1 MLEEAQDYEKYYS
14 KDDQEGG
21 EKKPISSDEREVI
34 FYNNDLEF
42 MRHHKRTKRNMEEV
56 LNGILASNNQK
67 IQSGALLGNHVYVE
81 STRLNKSCSLL
92 HVFWNLG

>member
-42 MRHHKRTKRNMEEV
+42 MRHHKRTK
-56 LNGILASNNQK
+56 
-67 IQSGALLGNHVYVE
+67 
-81 STRLNKSCSLL
+81 
-92 HVFWNLG
+92 